1 MNQFTFGLQLIVT
14 WWAGANEKNIE
25 QGEMRRKVEPCWGTY
40 GLLWRVPVWSSWA
53 YTEGQKPVSALGRA
67 LHCCCW
73 WARLQRRWNGHFWM
87 WWDASHASLEPL
99 LMPLNCLGGHSILF
113 QYPWML
119 LITLW
124 DSPDYS
130 RSTNHHPFKPPTE
143 LSKSLFIILH
153 FILIQESDL
162 IITK

>member
-1 MNQFTFGLQLIVT
+1 
-14 WWAGANEKNIE
+14 
-25 QGEMRRKVEPCWGTY
+25 MRRMLNREKRGGRLNHVEVLMVCCEGYQYGHLERILKVRSLSLPQGGHCTAVVDGWGW
-40 GLLWRVPVWSSWA
+40 WR
-53 YTEGQKPVSALGRA
+53 Q
-67 LHCCCW
+67 
-73 WARLQRRWNGHFWM
+73 ARLHRRWDVHFWM

-99 LMPLNCLGGHSILF
+99 SMPLNRLGGHSILF

-143 LSKSLFIILH
+143 SSKSLFIILH